1 MPAERG
7 PVLGP
12 SGLPDGGIVDA
23 AIVPGLADASSD
35 GMEVASTV
43 DPMLEALVA
52 RMPPA
57 LAVEARGMRNLFII
71 NGCSPREARL
81 KVAELYSPPR
91 VTRELRTPVTGRA
104 CRDWSQVPPST
115 SSWTRP
121 GRPMTSGW
129 RRTAGGAGTD
139 FGRISHGW

>member
-7 PVLGP
+7 PVLEP
-12 SGLPDGGIVDA
+12 SGLTDGGIVDA

-57 LAVEARGMRNLFII
+57 LAVEAHGMRNLVII
-71 NGCSPREARL
+71 NGCSPHDARL

-91 VTRELRTPVTGRA
+91 VTQELRTPVTGRA
-104 CRDWSQVPPST
+104 CPGLIAGST
-115 SSWTRP
+115 FDLQLDEAGQAYDLRLAAD
-121 GRPMTSGW
+121 
-129 RRTAGGAGTD
+129 RRRCWD
-139 FGRISHGW
+139 RLW